1 MRNEDDISKVL
12 SLWNKQKPE
21 NAKWAIV
28 KQAENILNK
37 IRCQFFKNHIELYC
51 IFVFVFF
58 VITERVHI
66 YFMILKIKTFNR
78 LLMHKQTAMMKRAQ
92 W

>member
-21 NAKWAIV
+21 NAKWDIV
-28 KQAENILNK
+28 KQQENILNK
-37 IRCQFFKNHIELYC
+37 IRCQFFRNHIELYC
-51 IFVFVFF
+51 IFVFFF

-66 YFMILKIKTFNR
+66 YFMVLKIKVFNR
-78 LLMHKQTAMMKRAQ
+78 FLMHKQSAVMKWARR
-92 W
+92 

>member
-28 KQAENILNK
+28 KQQENILNK

-51 IFVFVFF
+51 IFAFVFCYYKKSSYLF
-58 VITERVHI
+58 HGFKNKSV
-66 YFMILKIKTFNR
+66 
-78 LLMHKQTAMMKRAQ
+78 Q
-92 W
+92 